1 MAGLLKRVTGD
12 IWVGKFKRWSKPKHF
27 IVWASTKSSSRLP
40 ILTML
45 TLFIMLTKLTMLT
58 RIASLAQCF
67 LHLCERGGRM
77 RRARGLRPHW
87 RESWVER
94 REASGASVT
103 SVKTSPTFPFP
114 YQLFLILF
122 LGSVLLGDLCKSS
135 NISIK
140 KGFHF

>member
-1 MAGLLKRVTGD
+1 MWGS
-12 IWVGKFKRWSKPKHF
+12 I
-27 IVWASTKSSSRLP
+27 KSSSRLP

-45 TLFIMLTKLTMLT
+45 TRLALLIMLTILTMLNMLTMLT
-58 RIASLAQCF
+58 MLTMITCHAQCF
-67 LHLCERGGRM
+67 LHLSDRGGSM

-103 SVKTSPTFPFP
+103 SVKTSPTFPFSI
-114 YQLFLILF
+114 YQLSLVLF

-135 NISIK
+135 NISI
-140 KGFHF
+140 

>member
-1 MAGLLKRVTGD
+1 M
-12 IWVGKFKRWSKPKHF
+12 
-27 IVWASTKSSSRLP
+27 WASKKSSSRLP
-40 ILTML
+40 ILTLL

-58 RIASLAQCF
+58 RIASHAQCF
-67 LHLCERGGRM
+67 LHLSARGGSM

-114 YQLFLILF
+114 YQLFLVLI
-122 LGSVLLGDLCKSS
+122 LGSVLLGDLFNSS
-135 NISIK
+135 NISIRTISYICSDLDI
-140 KGFHF
+140 